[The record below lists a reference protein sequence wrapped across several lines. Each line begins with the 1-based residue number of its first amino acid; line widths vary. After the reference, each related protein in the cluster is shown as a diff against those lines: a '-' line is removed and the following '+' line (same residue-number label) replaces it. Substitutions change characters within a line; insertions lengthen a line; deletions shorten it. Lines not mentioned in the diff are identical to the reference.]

1 MSTTINNNYS
11 RFYKGKPQ
19 SKSYSSNSAAKKDT
33 SANAVS
39 SRQVKDVLVKS
50 PEKAPKP
57 LVYTRKFMSDGQM
70 TRSETAAKEA
80 RDAAFQEEGATQLEG
95 TYKKVSESD
104 EINTDLTWHETLREK
119 APEVC
124 DEFDALM
131 RDIVDHALNHRDDGE
146 KFADRFIEMVKKAE
160 KALAAA
166 DSGSETADGTEAA
179 AEESDEKA
187 SEAMQEQDDDDTQEE
202 AEKDQ
207 NRSSGM
213 VGINAG
219 KLARMLAAAKTRSQ
233 VQAVMSKIQSDLSEC
248 EAGKNNG
255 MDVDEESVKAAKALL
270 QEAKSKMASAEN
282 REATPQEEMA
292 AAIASLM

>member
-11 RFYKGKPQ
+11 QFYKGKTQ

-33 SANAVS
+33 STNAVS
-39 SRQVKDVLVKS
+39 SQHGKDVLVKS
-50 PEKAPKP
+50 PENTPAP
-57 LVYTRKFMSDGQM
+57 LVYSKKFMSDRPM
-70 TRSETAAKEA
+70 TPEETAAKEA
-80 RDAAFQEEGATQLEG
+80 RDAAFQEEGVTQLEG
-95 TYKKVSESD
+95 TYQKID
-104 EINTDLTWHETLREK
+104 EINTNLTWHETLREK

-131 RDIVDHALNHRDDGE
+131 REIVDHALNHRDDGE

-166 DSGSETADGTEAA
+166 DSSSETADGTEAA
-179 AEESDEKA
+179 AEESLEKA
-187 SEAMQEQDDDDTQEE
+187 SEAIQEQDDDDTQEE
-202 AEKDQ
+202 TEKDQ

-255 MDVDEESVKAAKALL
+255 MDVDENSVKAAKLLL
-270 QEAKSKMASAEN
+270 QEAKSKMGSAEN

>member
-11 RFYKGKPQ
+11 QFYKEKPQ
-19 SKSYSSNSAAKKDT
+19 SKSYNSNSAAKKDS

-39 SRQVKDVLVKS
+39 SQHGKDVLVKS
-50 PEKAPKP
+50 SENTPKP
-57 LVYTRKFMSDGQM
+57 LVYTKKFMSGRQM
-70 TRSETAAKEA
+70 TPEEATAKEA
-80 RDAAFQEEGATQLEG
+80 RDAAFQEEGITQLED
-95 TYKKVSESD
+95 TYQKVSENGK
-104 EINTDLTWHETLREK
+104 INTNLTWHETLREK

-131 RDIVDHALNHRDDGE
+131 REIVDHALNHRDDGE

-166 DSGSETADGTEAA
+166 DSSSETADSTEAA
-179 AEESDEKA
+179 AEESTEKV
-187 SEAMQEQDDDDTQEE
+187 SEAVQEQDDDEQKESDEE
-202 AEKDQ
+202 QK
-207 NRSSGM
+207 RSSGM

-233 VQAVMSKIQSDLSEC
+233 VQAVMAKIQSDLSEC
-248 EAGKNNG
+248 EAGKNQG
-255 MDVDEESVKAAKALL
+255 MDVDEESVKAAKQLL
-270 QEAKSKMASAEN
+270 QEAKSKMGSAEN

>member
-11 RFYKGKPQ
+11 QFYKGKPQ
-19 SKSYSSNSAAKKDT
+19 SKSYSSNFAAKKDT
-33 SANAVS
+33 STNAVS
-39 SRQVKDVLVKS
+39 SQHGKDVLVKS
-50 PEKAPKP
+50 PENAPTP
-57 LVYTRKFMSDGQM
+57 IVYTKKFMSDRPM
-70 TRSETAAKEA
+70 TPEESAANEA
-80 RDAAFQEEGATQLEG
+80 RDAAFQEEGVTQSED
-95 TYKKVSESD
+95 TYEDTYQKID
-104 EINTDLTWHETLREK
+104 EINTNLSWHETLREK

-131 RDIVDHALNHRDDGE
+131 REIVDHALNHRDDGE

-160 KALAAA
+160 KALAGA
-166 DSGSETADGTEAA
+166 DSSAETADGTEAV
-179 AEESDEKA
+179 AEESTEKA
-187 SEAMQEQDDDDTQEE
+187 SETLQEQDDDEQKEPDKE
-202 AEKDQ
+202 Q

-233 VQAVMSKIQSDLSEC
+233 VQAVISKIQSDLSEC

-255 MDVDEESVKAAKALL
+255 MDVDENSVKAAKVLL
-270 QEAKSKMASAEN
+270 QEAKSKMGSAEN